1 MQIADKTLEPMVRKL
16 TTHAFLSS
24 ADQNAI
30 LSLPSTKRRVDAST
44 YLVREGEPP
53 TQCAVLLT
61 GYAYRQKLT
70 DDGERQILSLHIPGE
85 ALDLQGIFLDV
96 ADHSVLS
103 LTRADLAIIP
113 RAALRELASERPGVS
128 HAIHIS
134 NLIEASIF
142 REWVLNVGRRTARA
156 RVAHVLCEFAIRLE
170 AQGLAGPDGFE
181 LPMTQEQLGD
191 ATGLTSVH
199 VNRMLKGLQS
209 DGLIQRERRF
219 IRFPHL
225 DRLCEAAGFSERYL
239 HLDQQAA

>member
-1 MQIADKTLEPMVRKL
+1 
-16 TTHAFLSS
+16 
-24 ADQNAI
+24 
-30 LSLPSTKRRVDAST
+30 
-44 YLVREGEPP
+44 
-53 TQCAVLLT
+53 VLLK

-70 DDGERQILSLHIPGE
+70 EDGTRQILSLHIPGE

-96 ADHSVLS
+96 ADHSVLT

-113 RAALRELASERPGVS
+113 RTVLRELASERIGVA

-156 RVAHVLCEFAIRLE
+156 RVAHLLCEFAIRLD
-170 AQGLAGPDGFE
+170 AQGLAGADGFE

-219 IRFPHL
+219 IRFPRL
-225 DRLCEAAGFSERYL
+225 DQLREAAGFSERYL

>member
-1 MQIADKTLEPMVRKL
+1 MVRKL
-16 TTHAFLSS
+16 ATHASLSP
-24 ADQNAI
+24 ADRKAI
-30 LSLPSTKRRVDAST
+30 LSLPFARRTADAAS

-70 DDGERQILSLHIPGE
+70 DDGHRQILSLHIPGE

-96 ADHSVLS
+96 ADHSVLT

-113 RAALRELASERPGVS
+113 RAALRDLAAERIGVA

-142 REWVLNVGRRTARA
+142 REWVLNVGRRSARA
-156 RVAHVLCEFAIRLE
+156 RVAHILCEFAVRLD
-170 AQGLAGPDGFE
+170 AQGLAGPNGFE

-191 ATGLTSVH
+191 ATGLTAVH
-199 VNRMLKGLQS
+199 VNRMLKELQS
-209 DGLIQRERRF
+209 DGLIQRQRRF
-219 IRFPHL
+219 IRFPHW
-225 DRLCEAAGFSERYL
+225 DRLRDEAGFSERYL